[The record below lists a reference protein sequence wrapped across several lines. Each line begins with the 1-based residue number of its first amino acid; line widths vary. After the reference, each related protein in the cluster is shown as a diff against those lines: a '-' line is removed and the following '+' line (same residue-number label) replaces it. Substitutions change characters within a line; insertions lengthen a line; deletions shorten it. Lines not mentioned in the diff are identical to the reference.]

1 MKVICSKEH
10 LIEGINIVQKA
21 VSTKTTLSIL
31 EGILLEAN
39 ELFKLTG
46 NDLEIGIECY
56 VEADIK
62 EKGSIVLNSKMFGDI
77 VRRLP
82 DSEVLIEVLSNNSV
96 IIECE
101 NSHFQLKGIPSDT
114 YPTLPSI
121 KKENAFFIKQKTAR
135 DMIRQTLFAVSIDE
149 NRPILTGSLLECK
162 ENNVTFVSIDG
173 FRLALRKSKIENEN
187 QSFNVVIPGK
197 TLNEI
202 VKILQPV
209 EDKIS
214 IYSTQNQILFDIGN
228 CKVVSRLLE
237 GEYLNYNSII
247 PKEFETKVRVQT
259 KEILSSLERAS
270 LITAEEKKYPVKF
283 NVLEDKIII
292 SSNTEIGAVREE
304 VRVDTTGNKL
314 DIGFNPRYFIE
325 SLKVIE
331 DEEIDIYFTSS
342 IGPCTIRPIEN
353 NDYAYMILPVRIKNE

>member
-21 VSTKTTLSIL
+21 VSTKSTMPIL
-31 EGILLEAN
+31 EGILLEASTN
-39 ELFKLTG
+39 FKLTG
-46 NDLEIGIECY
+46 NDLEIAIECY
-56 VEADIK
+56 VEADIQ
-62 EKGSIVLNSKMFGDI
+62 EQGSIVLNSKMFGDI

-82 DSEVLIEVLSNNSV
+82 DSEVLIELLSNNLV

-101 NSHFQLKGIPSDT
+101 NSHFELKGIPADD
-114 YPTLPSI
+114 YPSLPEI
-121 KKENAFFIKQKTAR
+121 KKENAFIINQKTIR
-135 DMIRQTLFAVSIDE
+135 DMIRQTLFAVSLDE
-149 NRPILTGSLLECK
+149 NRPILMGSLLECND
-162 ENNVTFVSIDG
+162 NNVTLVSIDG
-173 FRLALRKSKIENEN
+173 FRLALRKSTIENVN
-187 QSFNVVIPGK
+187 RNFSVVIPGK

-209 EDKIS
+209 DENIS
-214 IYSTQNQILFDIGN
+214 IFSTQNQILFDFGN

-247 PKEFETKVRVQT
+247 PKDFESKLRVKT

-283 NVLEDKIII
+283 SILDDKIVI

-304 VRVDTTGNKL
+304 VRVDVSGNRL

-325 SLKVIE
+325 ALKVID
-331 DEEIDIYFTSS
+331 DEEIDIFFTSN
-342 IGPCTIRPIEN
+342 IGPCTIKPIDN
-353 NDYAYMILPVRIKNE
+353 DDYAYMILPVRIKNE